1 MIVYLDKEDI
11 VYDFILKVAS
21 GQSNL
26 EELWCAPY
34 LGPIVK
40 LDNGLTLDPYE
51 RQD

>member
-26 EELWCAPY
+26 EECKAWFLENS
-34 LGPIVK
+34 V
-40 LDNGLTLDPYE
+40 NV
-51 RQD
+51 